1 MVWVCPGCDPL
12 GHPERAKRVEGS
24 PMAKVPKAVQNLIEA
39 FERRPGIVPITAQR
53 WIYYLVHA
61 PKEEC
66 LKLADAAVQMKEKTI
81 ICSVCFNIDEEN
93 PCWIDRD
100 QNREKDKI
108 MVVENPLDVLSL
120 EKANY
125 KGLYHVLHG
134 VISPL
139 ENIGPDELHIR
150 ELLPRLRKTTS
161 AEASAVKEIILAT
174 NPTMEGEAT
183 AMYIQR
189 LISPLGV
196 KVTRI
201 ARGLPVGSDIEY
213 ADETTLSR
221 ALEGRKEY

>member
-1 MVWVCPGCDPL
+1 
-12 GHPERAKRVEGS
+12 
-24 PMAKVPKAVQNLIEA
+24 MAHVPKPVQNLIEA
-39 FERRPGIVPITAQR
+39 FERLPGIGPKTAER
-53 WIYYLVHA
+53 LTFYLLHA
-61 PKEEC
+61 PKEESDM
-66 LKLADAAVQMKEKTI
+66 LAKAALEMKEKTK
-81 ICSVCFNIDEEN
+81 ICSICFNIGEEE
-93 PCWIDRD
+93 PCYICSDSSRD
-100 QNREKDKI
+100 QSII
-108 MVVENPLDVLSL
+108 MVVENPLDVMSL
-120 EKANY
+120 EKASF

-150 ELLPRLRKTTS
+150 ELLPRLKGNKI
-161 AEASAVKEIILAT
+161 KELILAT

-196 KVTRI
+196 KITRI

-221 ALEGRKEY
+221 ALEGRSDY